1 MKHVFGFSVLVVVV
15 SIWLLVAPARRSA
28 AHESTFQTKQ
38 SAAKIEANEAATI
51 ESLKAIQAAEATYQ
65 ATTGNGSFGSWD
77 ELVRC
82 ELLNKGLARHDQI
95 GYQFRLQVKSSSD
108 HVVRSFLIL
117 ARPATFN
124 VTGRRT
130 FSLDESGVIRF
141 SPQKDATVASLEPL
155 IDEGGDISANEA
167 SAILIL
173 RTISSSEATFQAT
186 AGNGDFGSLK
196 ELAREGLVS
205 SVLAGGEKNGYLFRI
220 RVEKASSESRSFFE
234 AHAVP
239 RTYGQTG
246 RRSFFIDESGTI
258 RSADKSG
265 KEAGANDEA
274 IN

>member
-15 SIWLLVAPARRSA
+15 SIWLPAAPARRSA

-82 ELLNKGLARHDQI
+82 ELLNKGLARHEQS

-205 SVLAGGEKNGYLFRI
+205 
-220 RVEKASSESRSFFE
+220 
-234 AHAVP
+234 
-239 RTYGQTG
+239 
-246 RRSFFIDESGTI
+246 
-258 RSADKSG
+258 
-265 KEAGANDEA
+265 
-274 IN
+274 